1 LKKHWSGRAKLI
13 VALALILAAVTAIA
27 SGLFGTTW
35 AEKAVQTVLTPI
47 RGGFASI
54 TRQIERY
61 YNYVFGYESLE
72 AKNDYLEKRIMEIED
87 QIRSAD
93 ALERENA
100 YLRELL
106 NLSRQ
111 HDDYKFC
118 DAYIVSWDSSSWKS
132 TFTIGKG
139 TNAGLETGMVAVTQY
154 GQVVG
159 MITEIGA
166 NWATVTTVMDTSLE
180 ISASLAS
187 SGHTGVVQGDYTS
200 GERGKLRMIYLP
212 SEAVL
217 RNNDQV
223 VTTGSTVYPKDLIIG
238 YVIDAGYDETG
249 VAKYALLEPA
259 ADFDTLEQIFIITDF
274 VSEQNEANRATDT
287 SEPTDA
293 SEPTGN

>member
-1 LKKHWSGRAKLI
+1 MKVIL
-13 VALALILAAVTAIA
+13 VLALILAIVTAIT

-47 RGGFASI
+47 RSGFSSI
-54 TRQIERY
+54 SRGIERY
-61 YNYVFGYESLE
+61 YNYIFEYEALE
-72 AKNDYLEKRIMEIED
+72 AKNEYLERRIIEIED
-87 QIRSAD
+87 QVRSAD

-118 DAYIVSWDSSSWKS
+118 DAYIVSWDSSNWKS

-159 MITEIGA
+159 TITEVGS
-166 NWATVTTVMDTSLE
+166 NWAVVTTILDTSLE
-180 ISASLAS
+180 IRASIAS
-187 SGHTGVVQGDYTS
+187 SGHIGVVQGAYSS
-200 GERGKLRMIYLP
+200 GEAGKLRMTYLP

-223 VTTGSTVYPKDLIIG
+223 VTTGSSVYPKDLIIG

-249 VAKYALLEPA
+249 VAKYALLRPA
-259 ADFDTLEQIFIITDF
+259 ADFDTLEQIYIITDF
-274 VSEQNEANRATDT
+274 
-287 SEPTDA
+287 A
-293 SEPTGN
+293 SE